1 MIETILVFGLG
12 IFIGARVSSWL
23 HQMATREMLK
33 DLGVSNEDLIKL
45 LKKQHEKLGIPFE
58 EEQEQEQQLEII
70 EVRLEQHQGQLYAFR
85 KDNDTFLGQGVDR
98 DSLIDHI
105 SKRMKNVKL
114 VISHDDGGELLQK
127 NNI

>member
-1 MIETILVFGLG
+1 MIETILALGLG

-23 HQMATREMLK
+23 HQMATRELLK
-33 DLGVSNEDLIKL
+33 DLGISNEDLTKL

-58 EEQEQEQQLEII
+58 EEPEQQLEVI

-114 VISHDDGGELLQK
+114 VISHDDGSELLQK
-127 NNI
+127 NNT

>member
-1 MIETILVFGLG
+1 M
-12 IFIGARVSSWL
+12 
-23 HQMATREMLK
+23 REMLK
-33 DLGVSNEDLIKL
+33 DLGVTNEDLTRL
-45 LKKQHEKLGIPFE
+45 LKKQHEKLGLTME
-58 EEQEQEQQLEII
+58 EDTSSEPQLEVI

-127 NNI
+127 NNT

>member
-1 MIETILVFGLG
+1 MLEFILVLVLG
-12 IFIGARVSSWL
+12 IIIGFRVNSYINL
-23 HQMATREMLK
+23 MAMREMLK
-33 DLGVSNEDLIKL
+33 DLGVTNEDLTRL
-45 LKKQHEKLGIPFE
+45 LKKQHEKLGLTME
-58 EEQEQEQQLEII
+58 EDTSSEPQLEVI

-105 SKRMKNVKL
+105 SKSMKNVKL

-127 NNI
+127 NNT